1 MITNNTIILLTSN
14 NFDFYYLKK
23 IINELLIQKVNFQI
37 WNLEFLK
44 KKQNK
49 SYQKI
54 TTKNHYLKK
63 KNLKIFKYKNIE
75 NFIRKIKSSK
85 FLYFLSLEPLED
97 NNLYHDKEFLKK
109 INIRFGIIQKGDD
122 YYANFLN
129 KKFLDL
135 NKYNPTLFSI
145 SRYKYKRSLNFL
157 KNKIK
162 INLFRQL
169 KYQKKIFTGYFFTKN
184 YSSKNKNKNLI
195 IYFPYYSNLVL
206 GNNQFSNALAF
217 YKIYEKKK
225 TSESIFKY
233 ILKKM
238 FFIILILKSFR
249 SIRIFLCYNE
259 KKILKEI
266 YNFCRKFNFKLV
278 IKSRKKNQ
286 LNNYHFQYSD
296 KVINDDHVKQDP
308 NYLEELL
315 PKTFLSICYSSQ
327 AIYDS
332 IFNNVPVLNINNL
345 NYSLIKR
352 DTELIDQSKKS
363 EFNYPDIIT
372 LLNEKEFLKKILK
385 LNPKD
390 IFFSKNQRNKYLK
403 KILNL
408 KNNIFGEKKIIKEI
422 LKFK

>member
-1 MITNNTIILLTSN
+1 
-14 NFDFYYLKK
+14 
-23 IINELLIQKVNFQI
+23 
-37 WNLEFLK
+37 
-44 KKQNK
+44 
-49 SYQKI
+49 
-54 TTKNHYLKK
+54 
-63 KNLKIFKYKNIE
+63 
-75 NFIRKIKSSK
+75 
-85 FLYFLSLEPLED
+85 
-97 NNLYHDKEFLKK
+97 
-109 INIRFGIIQKGDD
+109 
-122 YYANFLN
+122 
-129 KKFLDL
+129 
-135 NKYNPTLFSI
+135 
-145 SRYKYKRSLNFL
+145 
-157 KNKIK
+157 
-162 INLFRQL
+162 
-169 KYQKKIFTGYFFTKN
+169 
-184 YSSKNKNKNLI
+184 
-195 IYFPYYSNLVL
+195 
-206 GNNQFSNALAF
+206 
-217 YKIYEKKK
+217 
-225 TSESIFKY
+225 
-233 ILKKM
+233 M

-286 LNNYHFQYSD
+286 LNNYHFQYSN

-315 PKTFLSICYSSQ
+315 PNTFLSICYSSQ

-332 IFNNVPVLNINNL
+332 IFNKVPVLNINNL